1 MAHQLDFVH
10 CQLKTRSSKNT
21 HFGDWLLFP
30 PSFTKGRQNQL
41 SWILRH

>member
-1 MAHQLDFVH
+1 MPARL
-10 CQLKTRSSKNT
+10 CPLSIKTHSSKNT

-30 PSFTKGRQNQL
+30 SSFTKGGENQL